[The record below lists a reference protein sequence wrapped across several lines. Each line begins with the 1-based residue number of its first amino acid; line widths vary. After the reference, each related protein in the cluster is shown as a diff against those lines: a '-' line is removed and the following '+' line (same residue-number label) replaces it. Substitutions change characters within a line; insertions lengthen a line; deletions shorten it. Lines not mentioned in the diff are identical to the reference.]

1 MKPMI
6 KNYQYGEYDPWLV
19 KHEKWIKNYNFN
31 SYKDM
36 CDYWIKNKN
45 APLLGG
51 GMQEIV
57 KSQISLIFWLITGKF
72 IFDQ

>member
-6 KNYQYGEYDPWLV
+6 KNYQYPELDPWLV
-19 KHEKWIKNYNFN
+19 KHEKWAKSYNFT

-36 CDYWIKNKN
+36 CDYWIKHKN

-57 KSQISLIFWLITGKF
+57 KS
-72 IFDQ
+72 